1 MPTDSSVGGGIEYQG
16 LLSDVALK
24 IGSPSIVNSPSIV
37 KPDLSPLIDL
47 LGRLQSVASSEEE
60 RVSITSGLR
69 GDDTVFDT
77 VFVDD
82 ADCAKPKCYLPFIS
96 GAILMECSTLVNS
109 QNDDNDL
116 REALKEAYIKGMP
129 SARDVEESMAK
140 KRIADNPFSI
150 LCEINASYQRGVDG
164 SEQVRRPKKTTPRPT
179 NCLRFEHT

>member
-1 MPTDSSVGGGIEYQG
+1 MPTDSSVGGVEYQG
-16 LLSDVALK
+16 LLSDVALN
-24 IGSPSIVNSPSIV
+24 IGSPSIVKP
-37 KPDLSPLIDL
+37 PDLSPLIIL
-47 LGRLQSVASSEEE
+47 LGKLQSVASSEEE

-69 GDDTVFDT
+69 GDT

-179 NCLRFEHT
+179 NCLRFEYT